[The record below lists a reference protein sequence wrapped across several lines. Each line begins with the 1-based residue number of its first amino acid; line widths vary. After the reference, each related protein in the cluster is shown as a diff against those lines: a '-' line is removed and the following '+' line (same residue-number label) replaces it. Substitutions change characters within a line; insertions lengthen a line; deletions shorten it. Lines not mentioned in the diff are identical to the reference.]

1 MPSLFFS
8 YSHVDEALRDQ
19 LEVHLAMLKR
29 DGLIDTW
36 HDRRISAGDTLD
48 DSIDE
53 QLEQADV
60 ILLLVSANFIA
71 SEYCYSR
78 EMSRAI
84 ERNVSGEARV
94 IPVILRACDWHTAP
108 FGKLLAL
115 PTDARPVTSWPNQ
128 DEAFADVARA
138 IRKAVS
144 RDAAPAR
151 TVNSPAQRVA
161 IAAASRAEEYLPRS
175 SNLRVRKEFSDLDRD
190 TFLSDAFSFMAR
202 FFEGSL
208 LALQERHPEL
218 TGRFE
223 RIDSRNFTASVYKGG
238 KSVAECTISQ
248 GGYGRR
254 HSEIRYS
261 NQISTHLNS
270 YSDVLTVGE
279 DSQRLFLKPLG
290 NIGRGTENQLS
301 ESGAAEHFWSAL
313 IERIQ

>member
-8 YSHVDEALRDQ
+8 YSHVDEPLRDQ

-36 HDRRISAGDTLD
+36 HDRRIDAGDTLD
-48 DSIDE
+48 DAIDE
-53 QLEQADV
+53 QLEQAEI

-71 SEYCYSR
+71 SDYCYSR
-78 EMSRAI
+78 EMSRAL
-84 ERNVSGEARV
+84 ERHARGEARV

-128 DEAFADVARA
+128 DEAFSDVAKA

-144 RDAAPAR
+144 GNAAPAR
-151 TVNSPAQRVA
+151 RVNSPSLPVETAV
-161 IAAASRAEEYLPRS
+161 ASRAVEQLPRS
-175 SNLRVRKEFSDLDRD
+175 SNLRVRKDFSDLDRD
-190 TFLSDAFSFMAR
+190 TFLSGAFNFMAR

-208 LALQERHPEL
+208 LALQERHPEF

-223 RIDSRNFTASVYKGG
+223 RIDARSFTASVYKDG
-238 KSVAECTISQ
+238 KSVAECTITL
-248 GGYGRR
+248 GGYGRG

-261 NQISTHLNS
+261 NQISTHFSSFNETL
-270 YSDVLTVGE
+270 VVGE
-279 DSQRLFLKPLG
+279 DSQKLFLKPLM
-290 NIGRGTENQLS
+290 NMGRNTEGQLS
-301 ESGAAEHFWSAL
+301 ESGAAEYFWSAL